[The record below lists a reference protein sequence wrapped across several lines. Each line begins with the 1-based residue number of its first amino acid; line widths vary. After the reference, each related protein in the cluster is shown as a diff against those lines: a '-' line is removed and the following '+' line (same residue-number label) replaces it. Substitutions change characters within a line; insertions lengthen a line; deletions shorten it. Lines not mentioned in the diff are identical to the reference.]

1 MPSRR
6 RARTKNLGTN
16 LADVQRRM
24 RYLERR
30 PVRTKLQNRVVTTSS
45 IAINAV
51 GPDEVSFGTPVITT
65 DPPSSI
71 ENPKEGQL
79 VINPVDKTTS
89 VYSQEEGDFV
99 PLPAVDDEARSVS
112 NGKNTIYYQS
122 SAPTGGSYSV
132 DDTWFDTDDDY
143 KMSTWDGTAWT
154 GFSLGSNAIAS
165 ISATKITAGSLAAG
179 VIVTSNLSAGQITAG
194 SLDAARIATTALN
207 ANNIT
212 AGTISG
218 ITIQTSDI
226 GTGRAIKITNE
237 DDILFY
243 TGGDEIGILTVVNS
257 SYSGSDDSSWSFSDA
272 VLMAG
277 LEGTVPNQGVA
288 PYPFVAASGSG
299 ALGLVGLFGSDK
311 NTIIAR
317 SYGVETAGQ
326 AFTSYADEINLYS
339 GYGTNE
345 AGDNWRVSI
354 NGPLVLGEDAK
365 GPLLAGSGTPNNA
378 NGFEAGQIIFRYT
391 A

>member
-6 RARTKNLGTN
+6 RSRTKNLGTN

-45 IAINAV
+45 IAVNAV

-65 DPPSSI
+65 EPTSSI

-79 VINPVDKTTS
+79 VINPTEGTTS

-99 PLPAVDDEARSVS
+99 PLPAVDSEARSVS

-226 GTGRAIKITNE
+226 GTGRSIRIQNS
-237 DDILFY
+237 DDVVFY
-243 TGGDEIGILTVVNS
+243 TGGNIVGLLTVVNQN
-257 SYSGSDDSSWSFSDA
+257 YSGSGDSNWTFSDA
-272 VLMAG
+272 VVMAG
-277 LEGTVPNQGVA
+277 AENAVPNQGETTF
-288 PYPFVAASGSG
+288 PMVAASGSG
-299 ALGLVGLFGSDK
+299 ATGIVGLFGSDA
-311 NTIIAR
+311 NSMTVTGYAIQ
-317 SYGVETAGQ
+317 VAGNNYVN
-326 AFTSYADEINLYS
+326 YADEINLYS
-339 GYGTNE
+339 GYGTNSN
-345 AGDNWRVSI
+345 GDNWRVSI
-354 NGPLVLGEDAK
+354 NGPLVLGENVK